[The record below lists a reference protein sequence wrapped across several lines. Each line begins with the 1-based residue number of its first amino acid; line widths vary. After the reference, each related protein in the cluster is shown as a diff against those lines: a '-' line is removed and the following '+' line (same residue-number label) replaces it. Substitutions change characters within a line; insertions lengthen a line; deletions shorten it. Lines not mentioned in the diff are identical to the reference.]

1 MKISHT
7 LSIVLMP
14 FSLAACWPQTASDE
28 DRKALVG
35 VWIPDDGSRH
45 DIAFRPDG
53 VFDFLYDTGPPRTV
67 LRLKWS
73 LDTKGKVD
81 IRGDDGSH
89 YKTCPY
95 SINSGKLTID
105 NGSGAE
111 CLSPAVTP
119 PVPMPR
125 TFTRSP

>member
-1 MKISHT
+1 MKVSHA
-7 LSIVLMP
+7 LSIMLMP
-14 FSLAACWPQTASDE
+14 LSLAACWPEAASEE

-35 VWIPDDGSRH
+35 VWMPDDGSCH

-53 VFDFLYDTGPPRTV
+53 VFDFLDDTGPPRTV

-81 IRGDDGSH
+81 IRGDDGSP

-95 SINSGKLTID
+95 SIVGGKLTID

-111 CLSPAVTP
+111 CLSPSVTP
-119 PVPMPR
+119 AVPMPR
-125 TFTRSP
+125 AFFKSP